1 MSSAVSTLQDFP
13 WDESIQAVKD
23 SLRFDSYP
31 AFAEHVFST
40 LPQNSPQTRRRYTNL
55 IGRWFFP
62 DRQLPGPAGRVWAAY
77 GDEKVLRDVM
87 RVCVLSQ
94 EPVVAAFIERFI
106 RPAPPGAEL
115 QGNVFRTYIKETY
128 GEFKRQSHQRLTRTL
143 RELGFIVRIGQTWF
157 TQALIPRPATA
168 FLILLHERF
177 APTPRIVSLARI
189 LADPLWWQVGYHAPA
204 EVRETLHDAAAGG
217 LIARFVAVD
226 QLEQVTT
233 RYTLDEWLAR
243 RLRL

>member
-1 MSSAVSTLQDFP
+1 MSSIASTLQDFP
-13 WDESIQAVKD
+13 WEESVQAVKD

-31 AFAEHVFST
+31 AFAEHVFDT
-40 LPQNSPQTRRRYTNL
+40 LPQNSPQTRRRYTSL
-55 IGRWFFP
+55 IRRWFFS
-62 DRQLPGPAGRVWAAY
+62 DRQLPSLPGRVWAAY
-77 GDEKVLRDVM
+77 GDEKILCDVM

-106 RPAPPGAEL
+106 RPAPPGTEL
-115 QGNVFRTYIKETY
+115 QVDVFRIYVEETY
-128 GEFKRQSHQRLTRTL
+128 GEFKRQSRERLVRTL
-143 RELGFIVRIGQTWF
+143 RKLGFIARIGQTWF
-157 TQALIPRPATA
+157 TQAIPRPATA
-168 FLILLHERF
+168 FLILLHEQF
-177 APTPRIVSLARI
+177 APTPRIVSLAQI
-189 LADPLWWQVGYHAPA
+189 LADPLWWQAGYHAPA
-204 EVRETLHDAAAGG
+204 EVRETLHDAAAAG

>member
-1 MSSAVSTLQDFP
+1 MSSTVSTLQDFP
-13 WDESIQAVKD
+13 WKESIQAVKD

-31 AFAEHVFST
+31 AFVEHVFNT

-55 IGRWFFP
+55 IGHWFFP
-62 DRQLPGPAGRVWAAY
+62 DRQLPSPSSRVWAAY

-106 RPAPPGAEL
+106 LPAPPGTEL
-115 QGNVFRTYIKETY
+115 QAGVFRAYIEETY
-128 GEFKRQSHQRLTRTL
+128 GGFKRQSRQRLTRTL
-143 RELGFIVRIGQTWF
+143 RELGFIARIGQTWF
-157 TQALIPRPATA
+157 AQTISRPATA
-168 FLILLHERF
+168 LLILLHERF
-177 APTPRIVSLARI
+177 APTPRIVSLAQI
-189 LADPLWWQVGYHAPA
+189 LAAPLWWQVGYHAPD
-204 EVRETLHDAAAGG
+204 EVRETLHDAAAAG
-217 LIARFVAVD
+217 LIARFVTVD

>member
-1 MSSAVSTLQDFP
+1 MSSTVSTLQDFP
-13 WDESIQAVKD
+13 WKESIQAVKD

-31 AFAEHVFST
+31 AFVEHVFNT

-55 IGRWFFP
+55 IGHWFFP
-62 DRQLPGPAGRVWAAY
+62 DRQLPSLPGRVWAAY

-87 RVCVLSQ
+87 RVCVLLR
-94 EPVVAAFIERFI
+94 EPVVAGFIERFI
-106 RPAPPGAEL
+106 LPAPPGTEL
-115 QGNVFRTYIKETY
+115 QAGVFRAYIDETY
-128 GEFKRQSHQRLTRTL
+128 GGFKRQSRQRLTRTL
-143 RELGFIVRIGQTWF
+143 RELGFIARIGQTWF
-157 TQALIPRPATA
+157 TRTISRPATA

-177 APTPRIVSLARI
+177 APTPRIVSLAQI
-189 LADPLWWQVGYHAPA
+189 LAAPSWWQIGYHTPD
-204 EVRETLHDAAAGG
+204 EVRETLHDAAAAG
-217 LIARFVAVD
+217 LIARFVTVD